1 VGSRATPD
9 FVGEQNSF
17 SSKSPKQQLTK
28 EEREM
33 FNRIKTKLIAYKLA
47 KNPLS

>member
-47 KNPLS
+47 KNPLN